1 VAKTLA
7 VLFTTIVLWATCPQS
22 HAASAF
28 NKVVVG
34 HVLLNA
40 RAAPLWIAKEQ
51 GFFAKHGLNAE
62 VILVRGS
69 PILAAAMSSGEIE
82 LGFTGGTAVL
92 GAAVGGA
99 DLKLLANFTTRL
111 TQDLIVRSGI
121 RTAQDL
127 RGKKLGIVSIGG
139 TTWMVAILGL
149 EHLGLEPGRDKINLM
164 PIGDQTV
171 LAQALLAGTIDA
183 TILDSVYSRRLQEKG
198 CIIMAEFAK
207 ANIPLASV
215 GVVAR
220 AAVIEKKPL
229 VIENALKALVEAN
242 AYVHNPANK
251 AVTLNVLRRR
261 LKIGER
267 EAEEG
272 FQDMLLGLDR
282 KPYPS
287 LEGMRN
293 IQRLMKVHN
302 PKAESVRVE
311 DLVDQRFLRKLD
323 ESGFIDRLYSAPGD
337 K

>member
-1 VAKTLA
+1 
-7 VLFTTIVLWATCPQS
+7 
-22 HAASAF
+22 
-28 NKVVVG
+28 
-34 HVLLNA
+34 
-40 RAAPLWIAKEQ
+40 
-51 GFFAKHGLNAE
+51 
-62 VILVRGS
+62 
-69 PILAAAMSSGEIE
+69 M
-82 LGFTGGTAVL
+82 
-92 GAAVGGA
+92 
-99 DLKLLANFTTRL
+99 
-111 TQDLIVRSGI
+111 
-121 RTAQDL
+121 
-127 RGKKLGIVSIGG
+127 
-139 TTWMVAILGL
+139 
-149 EHLGLEPGRDKINLM
+149 
-164 PIGDQTV
+164 
-171 LAQALLAGTIDA
+171 
-183 TILDSVYSRRLQEKG
+183 
-198 CIIMAEFAK
+198 
-207 ANIPLASV
+207 
-215 GVVAR
+215 
-220 AAVIEKKPL
+220 IEKKPL